1 MFGEDDKYLMKL
13 HEVTDYFTGSEFGDD
28 SGAKWKVE
36 KVIAFAKSN
45 PKYFHKNF
53 PLSKLI
59 HDLEWWEDSPAQR
72 ERVRNADT
80 RFPLLVINDNGHL
93 SVADGLN
100 RMKKA
105 VSIENKKHIDVY
117 IVPKK
122 DIAKL
127 QEV

>member
-1 MFGEDDKYLMKL
+1 MRVNEI
-13 HEVTDYFTGSEFGDD
+13 TDYFTGSEFGDD
-28 SGAKWKVE
+28 SGSRWKVE
-36 KVIAFAKSN
+36 KVIALAKSD

-72 ERVRNADT
+72 QRVVNADT
-80 RFPLLVINDNGHL
+80 SFPLLVINDNGHL

-105 VSIENKKHIDVY
+105 VSIENKKVIDVY
-117 IVPKK
+117 IVPKQ
-122 DIAKL
+122 DIANI
-127 QEV
+127 QEL